1 MYYNMYMDDYDDV
14 DELDEDSE
22 FEDSEDFDEELDED
36 FDKDFDVDSERDLG
50 DLEDLGVMDGQQDAI
65 SGSCYTGFGMSVD
78 DFDSLSDEERDAYE
92 SGYLDGFN
100 AGGGWG

>member
-1 MYYNMYMDDYDDV
+1 MDD
-14 DELDEDSE
+14 DSE
-22 FEDSEDFDEELDED
+22 W
-36 FDKDFDVDSERDLG
+36 DLG

-65 SGSCYTGFGMSVD
+65 SGSYYTGFGMSVD
-78 DFDSLSDEERDAYE
+78 DFDALSDEEKNAYE